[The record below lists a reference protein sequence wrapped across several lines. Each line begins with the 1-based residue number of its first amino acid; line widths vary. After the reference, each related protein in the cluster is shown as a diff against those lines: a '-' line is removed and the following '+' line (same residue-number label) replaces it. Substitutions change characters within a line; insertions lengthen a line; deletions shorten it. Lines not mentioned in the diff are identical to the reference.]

1 MKRRAFLLAPL
12 ALAPARGLLAQTTA
26 TTLRIIVPA
35 PAGSSADAVARLLA
49 DKLKGNYAP
58 AVTVENVAAT
68 GGRSGV
74 LEAKNAVSDGTTV
87 LFTPD
92 HPLTVY
98 PHVVPNLGYDPLKD
112 FAPIAL
118 MVRSPIAFAL
128 GTGSPADVK
137 SPRDFAAWAKANPQ
151 RASCFAQGSAQLAA
165 ALFSR
170 EAGVRLARARSKQDA
185 AILFSTLSD
194 LVPDLRAGN
203 ASVLAVTGTR
213 RAGLLPSVPTL
224 AEAGYG
230 KVDVVPW
237 LGFFAP
243 AGTPAVA
250 VRRLVNAVNDASGYG
265 AVQAELFK
273 LGFDPVAMTPV
284 GFANAVKA
292 DLERW
297 ASLAKATGFS
307 AEG

>member
-12 ALAPARGLLAQTTA
+12 ALAPASRLLAQTTA
-26 TTLRIIVPA
+26 TTLRIVVPA
-35 PAGSSADAVARLLA
+35 PQGSSTDAVARLLA
-49 DKLKGNYAP
+49 DKLKGVFAP
-58 AVTVENVAAT
+58 AVTVENVASA

-74 LEAKNAVSDGTTV
+74 VEAKNAVPDGTTV

-92 HPLTVY
+92 FPLTVY
-98 PHVVPNLGYDPLKD
+98 PHVVPKVGYDPLND
-112 FAPIAL
+112 FIPIAL
-118 MVRSPIAFAL
+118 VVRSPVAFAL
-128 GTGSPADVK
+128 GPGSPAEVK

-165 ALFSR
+165 AQFSR
-170 EAGVRLARARSKQDA
+170 EAGVKLARKDKQDA

-194 LVPDLRAGN
+194 LVADLRAGN
-203 ASVLAVTGTR
+203 ARAVAVTGTR
-213 RAGLLPSVPTL
+213 RAGLLPDVPTM
-224 AEAGYG
+224 AEAGFAG
-230 KVDVVPW
+230 VDVMPW

-243 AGTPAVA
+243 AGTPAAA

-265 AVQAELFK
+265 AVQQELFK

-297 ASLAKATGFS
+297 APLVKASGFS
-307 AEG
+307 AES

>member
-12 ALAPARGLLAQTTA
+12 ALAAAGRLLAQTTA
-26 TTLRIIVPA
+26 ATLRIVVPA
-35 PAGSSADAVARLLA
+35 PAGGSVDAVARLLA
-49 DKLKGNYAP
+49 DKLKGIYAP
-58 AVTVENVAAT
+58 AVVVENVASA

-74 LEAKNAVSDGTTV
+74 LEAKNAAPDGATV

-92 HPLTVY
+92 YPLTVY
-98 PHVVPNLGYDPLKD
+98 PHVVPKVGYDPVKD
-112 FAPIAL
+112 FVPIAL
-118 MVRSPIAFAL
+118 MVRSPVAFAL
-128 GTGSPADVK
+128 GPASPAEVK
-137 SPRDFAAWAKANPQ
+137 SPKDFAAWAKANAQ

-170 EAGVRLARARSKQDA
+170 EAGVKLARSSKQDA

-203 ASVLAVTGTR
+203 ARALAVSGAR
-213 RAGLLPSVPTL
+213 RAGLLPDVPTL
-224 AEAGYG
+224 AEAGFSS
-230 KVDVVPW
+230 VDVMPW

-243 AGTPAVA
+243 AGTPAAA

-297 ASLAKATGFS
+297 ASLAKASGFS